1 MSNQLAESKAR
12 TDAQLKS
19 SLDKIEQQRQQAIA
33 MMKAMGFNPTHL
45 TKGE

>member
-1 MSNQLAESKAR
+1 MSNQSAESKAR

-19 SLDKIEQQRQQAIA
+19 SLDKIEQQRQQAIT

>member
-12 TDAQLKS
+12 TDVQLKL

-33 MMKAMGFNPTHL
+33 MMKTMGFNPTHL

>member
-1 MSNQLAESKAR
+1 MSNQLTESKAR
-12 TDAQLKS
+12 TDAQLKA
-19 SLDKIEQQRQQAIA
+19 SLNKIEQQREQAIA